1 MCKGFPHMIAVKV
14 HKISFHPPSRSY
26 AVILKEIDGE
36 RRLPVIVGAFEAQ
49 SIALA
54 LEYMETPR
62 PLTHD
67 LIGNIIKGI
76 ESQLKTVKITTLK
89 EGVFYASLE
98 ISGGGIGERSI
109 DSRPSDALAVALR
122 LQAPILVADDV
133 MAEAAMMQDI
143 GVEEDEG
150 LDSADW
156 EPSLNSL
163 EKKLQEAVD
172 GEEYER
178 AAKIRDQIKD
188 IKA

>member
-1 MCKGFPHMIAVKV
+1 MIAVKV
-14 HKISFHPPSRSY
+14 NKISFHPPSRSY
-26 AVILKEIDGE
+26 AVILKEIDGD

-54 LEYMETPR
+54 LEYMDPPR
-62 PLTHD
+62 PMTHD

-76 ESQLKTVKITTLK
+76 GSKLKTVKINTLK

-98 ISGGGIGERSI
+98 IGGDGIGERSI

-122 LQAPILVADDV
+122 LQAPILVEEDV
-133 MAEAAMMQDI
+133 MSEASMLPDI
-143 GVEEDEG
+143 IGSEEKEA
-150 LDSADW
+150 LESADW
-156 EPSLNSL
+156 APSLNSL
-163 EKKLQEAVD
+163 EKRLQEAID

-178 AAKIRDQIKD
+178 AAKIRDQIKE

>member
-1 MCKGFPHMIAVKV
+1 MIAVKV

-67 LIGNIIKGI
+67 LIGNIIEGI
-76 ESQLKTVKITTLK
+76 DSKLNTVKITNLK

-98 ISGGGIGERSI
+98 LNGEGIGDRSI

-122 LQAPILVADDV
+122 LQAPILVSEKV
-133 MAEAAMMQDI
+133 ISEAGMMPDI
-143 GVEEDEG
+143 GTDEEEG
-150 LDSADW
+150 FESADW

-163 EKKLQEAVD
+163 EKKLQEAID

-178 AAKIRDQIKD
+178 AAKIRDQINE

>member
-1 MCKGFPHMIAVKV
+1 MIAVKV
-14 HKISFHPPSRSY
+14 NKISFHPPSRSY

-76 ESQLKTVKITTLK
+76 GSKLKPVKITTLK
-89 EGVFYASLE
+89 EGVFFASLE
-98 ISGGGIGERSI
+98 ISGDGIGERSI
-109 DSRPSDALAVALR
+109 DSRPGDALAVALR
-122 LQAPILVADDV
+122 LQAPILVEEDV
-133 MAEAAMMQDI
+133 MSEASMLSDI
-143 GVEEDEG
+143 SSEEEEA

-156 EPSLNSL
+156 APSLNSL
-163 EKKLQEAVD
+163 EKRLQEAID

-178 AAKIRDQIKD
+178 AAKIRDQIKE

>member
-1 MCKGFPHMIAVKV
+1 MIAVKV
-14 HKISFHPPSRSY
+14 NKISFHPPSRSY

-76 ESQLKTVKITTLK
+76 GSKLKTVKITTLK
-89 EGVFYASLE
+89 EGVFFASLE
-98 ISGGGIGERSI
+98 ISGDGIGERSI

-122 LQAPILVADDV
+122 LQAPILVEEDV
-133 MAEAAMMQDI
+133 MSEASMLSDI
-143 GVEEDEG
+143 SSEEEEA

-156 EPSLNSL
+156 APSLNSL
-163 EKKLQEAVD
+163 EKRLQEAID

-178 AAKIRDQIKD
+178 AAKLRDQIKE